1 MKSIVAAFIGL
12 VALASSALAT
22 PLSGVPLPGGFFD
35 SQYSAGS
42 GANTA
47 YFVVDFGM
55 TGGGT
60 YGFVYQWDGTQT
72 ADYAL
77 LAIDA
82 AGAFD
87 MAYDDFGSP
96 GEPNLFIS
104 KLTYPP
110 DSDQPDY
117 NFDQRFWDYFLGDY
131 TGSNVNWTESSI
143 GISGRDFIGNVVQTL
158 NDGGFYGLRADAL
171 DQNFNTVGG
180 PPILPVAVPEPA
192 AWVLTALGGLLV
204 LGQRVRQRRLLLRD
218 AVKSAQAPH

>member
-1 MKSIVAAFIGL
+1 MKSIVAAFVGVFL
-12 VALASSALAT
+12 LTSSAPAAPLA
-22 PLSGVPLPGGFFD
+22 GVPLPGGFFD

-55 TGGGT
+55 TGGGA

-72 ADYAL
+72 ADNAL

-87 MAYDDFGSP
+87 MTYDDFGSP

-104 KLTYPP
+104 KLTFPP
-110 DSDQPDY
+110 DSDQPDF
-117 NFDQRFWDYFLGDY
+117 NVDQRFWVYFLGDY
-131 TGSNVNWTESSI
+131 ANSDVGWTESNF
-143 GISGRDFIGNVVQTL
+143 GISGRDFSGNLVQTL
-158 NDGGFYGLRADAL
+158 GNGRFYGLRADAL
-171 DQNFNTVGG
+171 DANFNTVGG

-192 AWVLTALGGLLV
+192 SWILAALGGLLF
-204 LGQRVRQRRLLLRD
+204 GAGSNRRRRLLLRD
-218 AVKSAQAPH
+218 AVKRAQAPS